1 MERPT
6 RTLTKN
12 FLGTLQL
19 KGKMRSL
26 KIPIMLYTFSLK
38 VKLTAVSQQPRQ
50 GGAVL
55 KKDTVHS
62 SLKLSWAWSGFENA
76 TEAWKLINC
85 KVSLFCRSKSVSN
98 LDQTLVKLDDN
109 TVVGIQDLTVTNFQ
123 KTWGSD
129 NTLDWATISGIP
141 FGSIIDTRTIQ
152 FKKVLQL
159 LFAKICPMNFS
170 AYAFTFCQFWGHS
183 LQPLR
188 PNQTTCCM

>member
-1 MERPT
+1 MERPKP
-6 RTLTKN
+6 TLTRSLHWQTI
-12 FLGTLQL
+12 FLVLFPL
-19 KGKMRSL
+19 KGIVRSL
-26 KIPIMLYTFSLK
+26 KIPIMLYAFSLK
-38 VKLTAVSQQPRQ
+38 VKLTALSQQPRQ

-62 SLKLSWAWSGFENA
+62 ALKLSQPWSDFENA

-109 TVVGIQDLTVTNFQ
+109 TVLEIQDLTVTNFQ
-123 KTWGSD
+123 KTCGSD
-129 NTLDWATISGIP
+129 NTFIDWATISGIP

-159 LFAKICPMNFS
+159 LFANS
-170 AYAFTFCQFWGHS
+170 A
-183 LQPLR
+183 L
-188 PNQTTCCM
+188 